1 MNLNPRPRNH
11 PMPRCRS
18 IFHPALIGMI
28 LFALLTAANAQTPA
42 TISELRAI
50 PKPLVPDHPAVLVR
64 GVATSVRG
72 ENYPDFIMQDATGA
86 LAVIFGKEVGPIAE
100 GQMVEVVGRI
110 DPSNTSMRILADR
123 ITPGEMVGLPPPVK
137 VDAADLADGSKDC
150 QYIEL
155 SGVIRTVHTDASLQ
169 PVRLI
174 LGLGPQDRRLA
185 IWVSHFDEGIQA
197 NLQPDTAV
205 TVRGVC
211 RSWRTLKYQ
220 PFGTFIVVTDPS
232 SIRIDRSV
240 PPGPAELPVRSLS
253 EIFQLTIDDLKAHR
267 ERIKGVVTLAWPDSQ
282 VVVENA
288 GGAMFLTTGGDVGLR
303 PGDEVDIAGF
313 PTRRDSRLVMEDA
326 VVIQESPSV
335 AENSITPLVI
345 TPGRIVREAKSLDLD
360 GRLLG
365 ITGTFREM
373 MREDKRHILI
383 IGSDD
388 GREFQALLPVSEPL
402 PRALKSGAGVRLD
415 GVCRMLFTD
424 QPVRSRSVP
433 NSFELLLP
441 DAGAI
446 RIIQSGP
453 WWTTGR
459 LRMVLAALFI
469 ILGISILW
477 SLALRRQVSRR
488 SELLLQEIRSR
499 HDAELLAAER
509 SRLAS
514 DLHDTLSQSL
524 SGAAMQLEVAGA
536 LSTGGSGATDHF
548 NLAKRLLARSREDL
562 RRAVW
567 DLNPSV
573 MEDRDLPSALR
584 KIAEEINQS
593 GVCEVT
599 VEATDAEIG
608 SLPER
613 MRTHLF
619 RVGQEAI
626 NNALRHGQPNHIHVR
641 MEITAGQVRLSVS
654 DDGCGFD
661 PSTAPGPDQGHFG
674 LSSLSERLIRMG
686 GSLDINSCE
695 KGTILMAQVPSDTA

>member
-1 MNLNPRPRNH
+1 
-11 PMPRCRS
+11 MPKCRS
-18 IFHPALIGMI
+18 IFHPALIGMVLSA
-28 LFALLTAANAQTPA
+28 LFTGAQAQTPA
-42 TISELRAI
+42 TIAELRAI
-50 PKPLVPDHPAVLVR
+50 PKQMVPEHPAVIVR
-64 GVATSVRG
+64 GVAVSVRG
-72 ENYPDFIMQDATGA
+72 ENYPDFILQDATGA
-86 LAVIFGKEVGPIAE
+86 LAIIFGKEVGPIAE
-100 GQMVEVVGRI
+100 GQMVEVAGRI

-123 ITPGEMVGLPPPVK
+123 ITPGEMVGLPAPVK

-150 QYIEL
+150 QYVEL

-174 LGLGPQDRRLA
+174 LGLGPQDRRLT
-185 IWVSHFDEGIQA
+185 IWVSHFDEGIQEK
-197 NLQPDTAV
+197 LRPDTAV

-232 SIRIDRSV
+232 SIRIDRAAAS
-240 PPGPAELPVRSLS
+240 GLEDLPVRSLP
-253 EIFQLTIDDLKAHR
+253 EIFQLTIDDLKASR
-267 ERIKGVVTLAWPDSQ
+267 ERIKGVVTLAWPDTQ

-288 GGAMFLTTGGDVGLR
+288 EGSMFLTTGEDLGLR
-303 PGDEVDIAGF
+303 PGEEVDIAGF
-313 PTRRDSRLVMEDA
+313 PTRRDSRVVMEDA
-326 VVIQESPSV
+326 VVIDESPAT
-335 AENSITPLVI
+335 AENSITPLEI
-345 TPGRIVREAKSLDLD
+345 TPGRLLGEAKSLDLD
-360 GRLLG
+360 GRLLR
-365 ITGTFREM
+365 IDGTFRQM
-373 MREDKRHILI
+373 MREDKLHLLI
-383 IGSDD
+383 MEADD
-388 GREFQALLPVSEPL
+388 GREFQAILPVSEPL
-402 PRALKSGAGVRLD
+402 PLDLEAGARVRLH
-415 GVCRMLFTD
+415 GVCRMLFTE

-441 DAGAI
+441 DADAI
-446 RIIQSGP
+446 RIIHAGP

-459 LRMVLAALFI
+459 LLMVLATLFV

-536 LSTGGSGATDHF
+536 LSAGESGTTGHF
-548 NLAKRLLARSREDL
+548 TLAKRLLARSREDL

-599 VEATDAEIG
+599 VEEADGGIDP
-608 SLPER
+608 LPER

-626 NNALRHGQPNHIHVR
+626 NNALHHGQPRHIHVR
-641 MEITAGQVRLSVS
+641 MEAADGQMRLSVA
-654 DDGCGFD
+654 DDGRGFD

-674 LSSLSERLIRMG
+674 LSSLSERLIRLG
-686 GSLDINSCE
+686 GSLDITSSE
-695 KGTILMAQVPSDTA
+695 KGTILTAQVPCDAA